1 MNKKYKTI
9 GLYFLDP
16 LGATVNDKL
25 IKMQTSCGGLFHFKS
40 PSVYMR
46 MWEVLF
52 TILSYNLMFV
62 RPRAM
67 NYVRN
72 IPKCKDCIYFLHENI
87 NTGQK
92 NQCKKLGVQNNETK
106 EIEYSFAVEER
117 FTGRCGLNGFI
128 FIAATSKG

>member
-1 MNKKYKTI
+1 
-9 GLYFLDP
+9 
-16 LGATVNDKL
+16 
-25 IKMQTSCGGLFHFKS
+25 
-40 PSVYMR
+40 

-52 TILSYNLMFV
+52 TILSYNSMFV

-67 NYVRN
+67 KYARSLSPTN

-117 FTGRCGLNGFI
+117 TTGRCGVNDFYFHRRYEQGI
-128 FIAATSKG
+128 SSRKRYK